1 MIPVTTGEEMR
12 ALDGATIQGLGLPG
26 VVLMEHAGFGV
37 LLHMEDYFGDLEDRR
52 ILVVCGKGNNGG
64 DGFVVARWAMSRGAQ
79 VEVVLLTE
87 LEQLKGDALV
97 NASVFHRL
105 HPERLHCVPEGT
117 KALEGLL
124 SWSEMVVDGIL
135 GTGLAS
141 AARGLAAQAI
151 DLINSS
157 GRPVVAIDISSG
169 LSTDTG
175 WIPGPAVDAD
185 LTVTFGLPKIA
196 HYTFPAADLA
206 GEVRVVDIGIPPQ
219 FVEEAG
225 ILVHLPEEMD
235 VSFLLPPRPLN
246 AHKGRYGHLLGIAG
260 SPGKTGAG
268 IMTAQAALRVG
279 TGLVTMGVPGSLNPI
294 YESCLLE
301 AMTLPLPDDE
311 GYLLESALEVVGNNL
326 QGKTA
331 LAVGPGLGTNP
342 STVALVRALV
352 TEVDLPMVI
361 DADGVNA
368 LVGDLGLLKDR
379 KAPTVLTPH
388 PGEMARLLGASPG
401 EVQER
406 RLETAREF
414 AREYGV
420 VLVLKGAGTVTALPD
435 GGAYINTTGNPG
447 MASGGSGDVLTGII
461 GGFLAQGMDAGDAAW
476 AGVYLHGL
484 AGDQAS
490 QGKGEVALL
499 AGDMIDAISGIM
511 KEWEEQT
518 SSSLIGD

>member
-1 MIPVTTGEEMR
+1 MIPVTTAQEIR
-12 ALDGATIQGLGLPG
+12 ALDEATIKGLGLPG

-37 LLHMEDYFGDLEDRR
+37 LLHMEDYFGDLRGKR

-64 DGFVVARWAMSRGAQ
+64 DGFVVARWAMSRGAR
-79 VEVVLLTE
+79 VEVVLLTT

-105 HPERLHCVPEGT
+105 YPERLHWLTEDT
-117 KALEGLL
+117 KTLEGLL
-124 SWSEMVVDGIL
+124 GWSEIVVDGIL
-135 GTGLAS
+135 GTGLS
-141 AARGLAAQAI
+141 SSARGLAAQAI

-157 GRPVVAIDISSG
+157 GRPVVAIDIPSG

-185 LTVTFGLPKIA
+185 LTVTFGLPKVA
-196 HYTFPAADLA
+196 HYTFPAADLV
-206 GEVRVVDIGIPPQ
+206 GDVRVVDIGIPPQ

-225 ILVHLPEEMD
+225 ILAHLPEEMD
-235 VSFLLPPRPLN
+235 VSLLFPPRPLN
-246 AHKGRYGHLLGIAG
+246 AHKGRYGHLLGVAG

-268 IMTAQAALRVG
+268 IMTARAALRVG
-279 TGLVTMGVPGSLNPI
+279 TGLVTLGVPGSLNPI
-294 YESCLLE
+294 FEATLLE

-311 GYLLESALEVVGNNL
+311 GYLVEAALEVIENNL

-342 STVALVRALV
+342 STGALVRALLGV
-352 TEVDLPMVI
+352 GLPVVI

-368 LVGDLGLLKDR
+368 LVGALDLLKAR
-379 KAPTVLTPH
+379 EAPTVLTPH
-388 PGEMARLLGASPG
+388 PGEMARLLETSPAH
-401 EVQER
+401 VQDR

-414 AREYGV
+414 AQEYGV

-435 GGAYINTTGNPG
+435 GKAYINTTGNPG

-461 GGFLAQGMDAGDAAW
+461 GGFLAQGIEAEDAAW

-484 AGDQAS
+484 AGDKAS
-490 QGKGEVALL
+490 QDRGEVSLL
-499 AGDMIDAISGIM
+499 AGDMIDAMSSIM
-511 KEWEEQT
+511 KDWEEQI
-518 SSSLIGD
+518 SSFLIGG